1 MTAHRRSTW
10 AGAAALFVALAAG
23 AALLLGPDRDTP
35 APAARAALATAW
47 PQAQRAEMP
56 GNVPDG
62 PIFQPGIFLD
72 ARTAVGTAPSPDGGS
87 VRLLLRGPDEK
98 LTEWRRVPLA
108 GNPVFDNFAVAA
120 GGEQVVWTESSD
132 TEPLGVWA
140 ADVRTGAAQRLT
152 TDTGDATFYGSQHD
166 LAVAD
171 GRVHWAAAGKDGAE
185 VTELRSV
192 PLTGGEV
199 TVRAEPGV
207 WSLSTWPWLSDGA
220 GDQTGTTVLR
230 DLTSNAEIRVAGTGA
245 ELITCGPVWCRV
257 MVMAADGPARM
268 DVMHPDGTARQ
279 RIAGG
284 NARAAVADV
293 AILDRFEI
301 LSEAG
306 PDADL
311 TGTEALLVY
320 DITTRRTVDLAPA
333 VDGAFTRGGVLWWS
347 TGDQDSLVWHTLDLR
362 TV

>member
-1 MTAHRRSTW
+1 MTAPRPRTW
-10 AGAAALFVALAAG
+10 AGAVALVVALAAG
-23 AALLLGPDRDTP
+23 AALLLLGPDRDAP
-35 APAARAALATAW
+35 APAARTALATAW

-87 VRLLLRGPDEK
+87 VRLLRRDVGGDLR
-98 LTEWRRVPLA
+98 EWRRVPLEGA
-108 GNPVFDNFAVAA
+108 PVFDNFAA
-120 GGEQVVWTESSD
+120 GEDHVVWTESSE
-132 TEPLGVWA
+132 TRPLAVWA
-140 ADVRTGAAQRLT
+140 ADLRTGTARQLT

-166 LAVAD
+166 LTVAG
-171 GRVHWAAAGKDGAE
+171 GRVHWAAAVQGGEPA
-185 VTELRSV
+185 TEIRSV
-192 PLTGGEV
+192 ALTGGAV
-199 TVRAEPGV
+199 AVRTEPGL
-207 WSLSTWPWLSDGA
+207 WSLNAWPWISDGS

-230 DLTSNAEIRVAGTGA
+230 DLTSNAERRVSAGGA
-245 ELITCGPVWCRV
+245 ELTSCSPAWCRV
-257 MVMAADGPARM
+257 MVLNGDGLARI

-279 RIAGG
+279 RIAGS
-284 NARAAVADV
+284 NARAAVVDV
-293 AILDRFEI
+293 AVLDRYEI

-311 TGTEALLVY
+311 TGTEALLVF
-320 DITTRRTVDLAPA
+320 DIATGRTVDVDPA
-333 VDGAFTRGGVLWWS
+333 VDGAFTRGGMLWWS